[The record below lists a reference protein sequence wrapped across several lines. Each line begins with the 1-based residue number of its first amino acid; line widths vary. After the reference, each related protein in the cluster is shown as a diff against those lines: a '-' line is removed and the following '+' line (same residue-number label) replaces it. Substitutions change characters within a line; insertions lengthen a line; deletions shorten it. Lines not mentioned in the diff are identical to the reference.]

1 MRTDHSEKLILAAG
15 IAVLGVSLAVPAAR
29 ELSSRHDVRDMAS
42 KVVDL
47 QHKLMSSAEPGKTL
61 SVRVKHLVDGLAP
74 DAALADGK
82 LQQRSAPDPE
92 ATPPHPEVAADE
104 KSTAAE
110 ATEES
115 DLKVVVEWS
124 GAGDA
129 KIRLRKTEQPAS
141 WAIQGQ

>member
-29 ELSSRHDVRDMAS
+29 EFSSRHDVHDVAS

-47 QHKLMSSAEPGKTL
+47 QRQLMSSAEPGKTL
-61 SVRVKHLVDGLAP
+61 SVQVKHLVDGLAP
-74 DAALADGK
+74 DAALADAE
-82 LQQRSAPDPE
+82 LEQRNAPDPE
-92 ATPPHPEVAADE
+92 ATPPRPEVVAAE

-110 ATEES
+110 TTDES

-129 KIRLRKTEQPAS
+129 KIRLRKTEQPGS
-141 WAIQGQ
+141 WTFPEQ